1 MWKSCEIF
9 ARNVYISLKPNGAVV
24 FNYDV
29 TNGKLVYKHAT
40 VLLLLRHERS
50 FGNNYQRK

>member
-1 MWKSCEIF
+1 MLRLNI
-9 ARNVYISLKPNGAVV
+9 RLKPNGAAA

-40 VLLLLRHERS
+40 VLLLLHHERS
-50 FGNNYQRK
+50 FGNKYQSKKMYFYI